1 MNLDERT
8 EALFALHQKWEKPRV
23 GYEKYG
29 KDSDIQHIQYVQ
41 KEKNYRFNITQL
53 GGGLKK
59 NDRIRRMIPEFKS
72 ERWWLPDE
80 IWRTTYDKKTIE
92 LIGTVIEEEIMAFPV
107 PVHDDFIDMMSRI
120 HDMPLTWPKLHD
132 VGNIRDRYAEP
143 RDYHRS
149 FMSA

>member
-1 MNLDERT
+1 
-8 EALFALHQKWEKPRV
+8 
-23 GYEKYG
+23 
-29 KDSDIQHIQYVQ
+29 
-41 KEKNYRFNITQL
+41 
-53 GGGLKK
+53 
-59 NDRIRRMIPEFKS
+59 MIPEFKS